1 MVFAL
6 LVTTAAAPL
15 LGACSQTDKLF
26 SRNKS
31 LTEVKMSPLQ
41 AASATSARRNTAS
54 ERAA

>member
-1 MVFAL
+1 MLFAL

-15 LGACSQTDKLF
+15 LGACSQTNKLF
-26 SRNKS
+26 SRSKS

>member
-1 MVFAL
+1 MLFAL

-15 LGACSQTDKLF
+15 LGACSQTNKLF
-26 SRNKS
+26 SRSKS

-41 AASATSARRNTAS
+41 AASATAARPYTAS